1 MCVCL
6 QSSRVTIR
14 ISDRSKMDPS
24 TSEREVSI
32 TGTYGAIKLAEAM
45 IAEKLNQSRGRRAAA
60 DGGDLVEDDA

>member
-1 MCVCL
+1 M

-14 ISDRSKMDPS
+14 ISDRSKMDPA

-60 DGGDLVEDDA
+60 DTGDLAEDGDA